1 MEILA
6 IKSISFNKKLD
17 LAIDIN
23 KIITLIFL
31 SLDIIR
37 ERMNYKDILNSENNK
52 IFLQKQINK
61 SINSI
66 NHLTYSEIILISI
79 NLRKIVLNN
88 KKINQRNLNS
98 NMKNLKI
105 LISKKHKRNRITI
118 IQSLWRQINIL
129 NKI

>member
-52 IFLQKQINK
+52 IFLQK
-61 SINSI
+61 
-66 NHLTYSEIILISI
+66 
-79 NLRKIVLNN
+79 
-88 KKINQRNLNS
+88 
-98 NMKNLKI
+98 
-105 LISKKHKRNRITI
+105 
-118 IQSLWRQINIL
+118 
-129 NKI
+129 